1 MKQNLTTVVEHTT
14 KNKLEK
20 LGLEQ
25 GMPLSKFVRSI
36 LEAYISEQE
45 HPNKLVEVV
54 KQADVEHREY
64 VRKTKWKEVVNPD
77 GTVDLV
83 EDTDE

>member
-1 MKQNLTTVVEHTT
+1 MQT
-14 KNKLEK
+14 K
-20 LGLEQ
+20 
-25 GMPLSKFVRSI
+25 SI
-36 LEAYISEQE
+36 LLQESTIETLRKLAFEDHMTLSSYVRKVLEA
-45 HPNKLVEVV
+45 HVKGHGNKLVEVV
-54 KQADVEHREY
+54 KQADEVHKEY